1 MNDFELDLGLGTPAP
16 NKEMARLR
24 EMLDEA
30 GIKWHDASSGSFCRT
45 QGPSKDDKQWQFSA
59 VCGPHAYGEI
69 ELWTQTMRDAKPYA
83 LDPIGLDTAEEA
95 FALIRAEVDG

>member
-16 NKEMARLR
+16 NKEMVRLR

-30 GIKWHDASSGSFCRT
+30 GIKWHDASGGYYCRT
-45 QGPSKDDKQWQFSA
+45 QGPSADIDDWQFSA

-69 ELWTQTMRDAKPYA
+69 ELWTQTMRYTKPHA
-83 LDPIGLDTAEEA
+83 LNPIGLDTAEDA
-95 FALIRAEVDG
+95 FALIRQEVGE